1 MMEKKPDFI
10 THPSFQ
16 PADITYGFF
25 GRQGGVSA
33 GLYDS
38 LNCGLGSDDTPALVL
53 QNRQLAAQSM
63 GTDNAHMA
71 SVYQIHSADVVTID
85 ETFDLTKRPQAD
97 GLVTTRAGVALA
109 ILTADCTPLIMAD
122 EQAGVIGACDAGWRG
137 AATGIIENTISA
149 MCARGATASGITIVI
164 GPTIARDSYQ
174 VADDMRQNVIKS
186 NANSAPFFSDDPSEA
201 GKFLFD
207 LPAFAA
213 SCAARAGVRQIYDVT
228 RDTYRESHLFF
239 SHRHATHHSQ
249 ADTGRQI
256 TLICNHRG

>member
-1 MMEKKPDFI
+1 MKNKADFI

-16 PADITYGFF
+16 PATLTYGFF
-25 GRQGGVSA
+25 GRQGGVSD

-53 QNRQLAAQSM
+53 QNRQLAAQSI
-63 GTDNAHMA
+63 GSDRAHMA

-85 ETFDLTKRPQAD
+85 DDYDLTQRPQAD
-97 GLVTTRAGVALA
+97 GLVTARAGIALA

-122 EQAGVIGACDAGWRG
+122 EQAGVIGACHAGWRG

-149 MCARGATASGITIVI
+149 MCNLGASRQDITIVI
-164 GPTIARDSYQ
+164 GPTIAKASYQ
-174 VADDMRQNVIKS
+174 VADDMRQNVINS
-186 NANSAPFFSDDPSEA
+186 NADSAPFFSDDPSEA

-207 LPAFAA
+207 LPGFAA
-213 SCAARAGVRQIYDVT
+213 SCAARAGVRHIYDVT
-228 RDTYRESHLFF
+228 RDTYRESRLFF
-239 SHRHATHHSQ
+239 SHRHATHHNQ